1 MMYVSNVLS
10 EDMERRSVVNAG
22 LPHTQ
27 ERHIAWI
34 RDLLIIFVLSAIKS
48 MTSLSVNNGG
58 QRGAYFI
65 RRRGTVLE
73 YIKNL
78 SISNSLVLYLT
89 DESIEINVRY
99 NKIKIN
105 FVISV
110 IGKENLKG
118 WFWFDIW
125 PFRIVCQVLLNCCF
139 SSTTSISFSSSR
151 THIHVFKVEGERS
164 KPENI
169 VEFFFG
175 EFLWLIKF
183 YGFA

>member
-1 MMYVSNVLS
+1 M
-10 EDMERRSVVNAG
+10 VVK
-22 LPHTQ
+22 
-27 ERHIAWI
+27 R
-34 RDLLIIFVLSAIKS
+34 
-48 MTSLSVNNGG
+48 GG
-58 QRGAYFI
+58 CFI
-65 RRRGTVLE
+65 RRRDTVLE

-125 PFRIVCQVLLNCCF
+125 PFRIVCQVYWIAVFPPPAFPFQAAKAIFMFSKKRAKNENLIILLRFFEGVVGTDGMLCF
-139 SSTTSISFSSSR
+139 HVTHSIY
-151 THIHVFKVEGERS
+151 KNRS
-164 KPENI
+164 NAASLTVAVI
-169 VEFFFG
+169 
-175 EFLWLIKF
+175 WS
-183 YGFA
+183 